1 MTKRNRFK
9 IVNNIESCN
18 VVEMLCPRSSQPPI
32 PSSLLTADCTIQ
44 YALPL
49 LWNQFILSTH
59 PNNYPYSWQSVG
71 VGFSMV
77 FVCLF
82 FCISQKKATRIIK
95 LDTNMLH
102 NESWKSIYF
111 KVKKVTGE
119 FTSNKNH
126 ANMGHCTLVSAGFFS
141 TPPRSPSITPPLFI
155 PGWKLI
161 RFTNHSLP
169 FFLIS
174 WIFSDQSNLM
184 TFPVFP
190 DL

>member
-111 KVKKVTGE
+111 GFKCRKYVELESIVKLNILKKTKRNQHLQQRYDPRRQCFLCFVTLA
-119 FTSNKNH
+119 FALLTQN
-126 ANMGHCTLVSAGFFS
+126 
-141 TPPRSPSITPPLFI
+141 
-155 PGWKLI
+155 KLI
-161 RFTNHSLP
+161 FKTRGWPCLC
-169 FFLIS
+169 
-174 WIFSDQSNLM
+174 Q
-184 TFPVFP
+184 V
-190 DL
+190 